1 MSLRGL
7 AGLLRHEPDL
17 ARVIG
22 LPDAT
27 LAVNGPA
34 QPFVIAGLLGL
45 SERRPLVVVTAT
57 FADAERLAGDLSC
70 FLTPNEPDPAT
81 AGGLSERVVVL
92 PPWETLPFERVSPE
106 VATMGTRLSVLW
118 HLFAEGATRPDVV
131 VAPVRAILQRLGPW
145 RDAAAPVTLVEGQR
159 IDAEKLVAQ
168 LVGQGYRREHQVEHR
183 GELAVRGGIVDI
195 FPSTAD
201 APVRVDLFGDEID
214 RLTTFDVSDQRSIA
228 PLGCA
233 VVFEIGRAHV

>member
-1 MSLRGL
+1 
-7 AGLLRHEPDL
+7 
-17 ARVIG
+17 
-22 LPDAT
+22 
-27 LAVNGPA
+27 
-34 QPFVIAGLLGL
+34 
-45 SERRPLVVVTAT
+45 
-57 FADAERLAGDLSC
+57 
-70 FLTPNEPDPAT
+70 
-81 AGGLSERVVVL
+81 
-92 PPWETLPFERVSPE
+92 
-106 VATMGTRLSVLW
+106 MGTRLSVLW

-159 IDAEKLVAQ
+159 IDAEELVAQ

-233 VVFEIGRAHV
+233 VVFGCREMPPTAAITARAAELEATEPGGAPTGSAWPGGSPSTAWRRGCRGWSPKSTSPPTSSGRTRRSCSSSHEGCATAPSS